1 MGILEQIM
9 AKDKTQRVIES
20 CVTDTHFS
28 CAEKMLQLY
37 YKKYEDYLGYNQLKR
52 MINQNKDENNTRI

>member
-1 MGILEQIM
+1 MDILDQIR

-28 CAEKMLQLY
+28 CAEKMIELY

-52 MINQNKDENNTRI
+52 ILNQNKDE